1 MFSDFICIFAMSE
14 KRRKKSSKNKKQK
27 DYEKDIVN
35 ACDDAHRYGGIR
47 TERQDIRHCGQRRH
61 AV

>member
-14 KRRKKSSKNKKQK
+14 KGQKKRSKNKKQK

-47 TERQDIRHCGQRRH
+47 TERQDIRHCG
-61 AV
+61 